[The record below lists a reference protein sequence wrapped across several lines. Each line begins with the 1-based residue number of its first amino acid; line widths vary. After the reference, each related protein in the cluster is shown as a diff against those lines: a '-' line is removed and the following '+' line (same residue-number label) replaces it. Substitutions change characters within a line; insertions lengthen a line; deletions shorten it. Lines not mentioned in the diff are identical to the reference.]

1 MNVVGPINSPSCK
14 GHKFILAMTDY
25 FSKLAE
31 AISLREVKVENVVN
45 IIRTNLVYVTP
56 GFINK
61 TKCTSHIC

>member
-31 AISLREVKVENVVN
+31 AISLKEVKAENVVN
-45 IIRTNLVYVTP
+45 FTNQP
-56 GFINK
+56 R
-61 TKCTSHIC
+61 ICVLAQMISNNGSTA